1 VLQLAAP
8 QGYKIDHVVFASYG
22 TPIDYTIDPNCH
34 AVDSLS
40 IVKSAIQNE
49 SLVISASN
57 DIFGDPCGGV
67 YKQLSVILAIQ
78 DLPQVIVDPTP
89 SSTPTPP
96 PAPKSEP
103 LFLND
108 PTNLSAVLD
117 TTTQKI
123 TLTWTAPTKT
133 NTSPERYAIM
143 WFTNTTNGWGI
154 ATGNVGDST
163 ALNTT
168 ITIQTNIIGQDGLD
182 KNYMFSVRADNDTL
196 KVYSNWSNL
205 VTVLVPDFAR
215 IAAEKAAIDA
225 KIAADKAAA
234 DAAVAL
240 ERARI
245 AAALAAQA
253 EADRIAAEKAI
264 AEAKSAQQK
273 AAAEAKA
280 AEDARILAEQQAK
293 EAEAARLKA
302 EEDARIQAEK
312 NAQAKADA
320 AKAEADA
327 KAKAEADAA
336 LAAQQAKDEA
346 ARIAQELANAK
357 AEADKIAAD
366 QAAKDQAAKNAKA
379 QADAAIQAQKDA
391 QAKIDAQKTAD
402 DKAKQDAIGVKP
414 NSPDQLSDTIVKEA
428 PKEVLVPHIQE
439 DKPGIENG
447 GIEFF
452 GTKTAPQVVGEDG
465 NLTPPAPPPGSGLP
479 IPPDA
484 ITTQDTFI
492 GQPGGTTFNAPDI
505 AVPVIETPLPDAIAA
520 VPGAQAVNAA
530 YVALANIGNDMS
542 PVTRKKAKKILVLT
556 VAVAAIRRR
565 FGA

>member
-1 VLQLAAP
+1 MLQLAAP